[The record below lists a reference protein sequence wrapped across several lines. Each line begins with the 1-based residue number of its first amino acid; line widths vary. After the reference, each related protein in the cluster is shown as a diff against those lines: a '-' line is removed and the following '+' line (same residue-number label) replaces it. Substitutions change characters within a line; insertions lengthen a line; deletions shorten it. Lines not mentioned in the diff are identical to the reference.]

1 MKRIAWILVTAL
13 FFTIIAVSSTM
24 AQGEDV
30 LLLRLQR
37 DFGYGGGADIQGSFS
52 LKVDGPDDLV
62 RVEYFIDGGV
72 MGESTEPPAFR
83 YKFNTGDYD
92 LGAHTFSAVGYT
104 NSGGEITSNSITKNF
119 VSPEEGVTSAVK
131 IVGVILL
138 IMLAVSGVSFLI
150 TWFAGGRKKGQGSIT
165 PGTPRSYGMLGGT
178 ICPKC
183 NRPFSRHI
191 WGLNIGMG
199 KYDRCPHCGKW
210 SVTRGASLAELRAAE
225 EAEFKMAEDDQV
237 SIQGEISEKEQ
248 LSKEIEDSRYSDL

>member
-1 MKRIAWILVTAL
+1 MIQISRMLLVTLLL
-13 FFTIIAVSSTM
+13 FLLAGNAVS
-24 AQGEDV
+24 AQEGNG
-30 LLLRLQR
+30 LSLHLQR
-37 DFGYGGGADIQGSFS
+37 DFGYGGGTDIQGSFS
-52 LKVDGPDDLV
+52 LKVTGPDDLV
-62 RVEYFIDGGV
+62 RVVYFIDGEV
-72 MGESTEPPAFR
+72 MGESTEPTAFR
-83 YKFNTGDYD
+83 FKFNTGDYD
-92 LGAHTFSAVGYT
+92 FGVHTFSATGYT
-104 NSGGEITSNSITKNF
+104 GGGGELASNTITKNF
-119 VSPEEGVTSAVK
+119 VSAEEGVASAVK

-165 PGTPRSYGMLGGT
+165 PGTPRSYGVLGGT

-225 EAEFKMAEDDQV
+225 EAELKMAEDDQV